1 MMLFF
6 TNEPSAN
13 LGAKS
18 SDGQTSAYSTA
29 TGLKGQIDELKQA
42 LQNFVIGSSPQTIL
56 ENANKALISMND
68 QALSLQRT
76 MGGFVTGAAQF
87 RERLTQAYHETL
99 DIGSSFQD
107 VTDAVEGLAASMGK
121 MVNPSKEVLVSM
133 VTLSKST
140 GMASKDVAG
149 MVGELSRLGG
159 TQTANLLQME
169 KIAVSARKSGLS
181 AKGLMTT
188 VKTGL
193 KDVSGFGFK
202 NGIDGLTK
210 MAKQAM
216 VLRTTMESLGTKVLQ
231 GKVLDPEGAIQTAA
245 AFQMMGGAVGKLADP
260 FQLLHMAQTDMAGLQ
275 EELVKSTKSAFSFN
289 KETGKFDIAT
299 QDMYRLREQADLTG
313 ANLEDLVNAG
323 REAAKLDMLKD
334 KFGLDSLDEDSQ
346 NLIAGLAEI
355 GERGKVSIDIP
366 GFKKLEADTA
376 EQLQAQLKDAD
387 TRKALDDYQAK
398 AALSEKDLA
407 VAQMTITENQAKD
420 VNIIKEAVL
429 KGFTQT
435 ERDELLEEIKRAND
449 KMGDQAITASEAP
462 SAVDREGLK
471 AYDKGIA
478 NAADQFRVLEA
489 VNTAYKEAMD
499 NLTKG
504 FKNKSDVVTTSR
516 TGLDDVR
523 PTQDLFLPKDGKPM
537 VMSEGAI
544 YKGIVGDQ
552 VAMGTNIDE
561 IFNSSGKLVENM
573 SQNNQTLGGALD
585 LNINLSGRVN
595 GDNNS
600 DLNKLFSSPIFQKQ
614 LMDMVLYKMKDYQ
627 KQQGVL

>member
-1 MMLFF
+1 MLFF
-6 TNEPSAN
+6 TNEASA
-13 LGAKS
+13 S
-18 SDGQTSAYSTA
+18 SGDKTVNAATSTYTA
-29 TGLKGQIDELKQA
+29 EGLSGQINNLKTA
-42 LQNFVIGSSPQTIL
+42 LQNFVIGSNPQTIL

-99 DIGSSFQD
+99 DIGASFQD

-140 GMASKDVAG
+140 GIASKDVAG

-169 KIAVSARKSGLS
+169 KIADSARKSGLS

-216 VLRTTMESLGTKVLQ
+216 VLRTTMETLGAKGLQ
-231 GKVLDPEGAIQTAA
+231 AKVLDPEGAIETAA

-299 QDMYRLREQADLTG
+299 QDMYRLREQANLTG
-313 ANLEDLVNAG
+313 SNLEDLVNAG

-355 GERGKVSIDIP
+355 GEGGKVSIDIP

-435 ERDELLEEIKRAND
+435 ERDDLLKDIEKAN
-449 KMGDQAITASEAP
+449 KAMGDQAITASEAP
-462 SAVDREGLK
+462 SDVDREGLK

-478 NAADQFRVLEA
+478 ESADQFRVLPA
-489 VNTAYKEAMD
+489 VTTAYKELMGEI
-499 NLTKG
+499 TKG
-504 FKNKSDVVTTSR
+504 FENTSDVVTTDN
-516 TGLDDVR
+516 GVLKDVK
-523 PTQDLFLPKDGKPM
+523 DLFLPKDGKPM

>member
-1 MMLFF
+1 
-6 TNEPSAN
+6 
-13 LGAKS
+13 
-18 SDGQTSAYSTA
+18 
-29 TGLKGQIDELKQA
+29 
-42 LQNFVIGSSPQTIL
+42 
-56 ENANKALISMND
+56 
-68 QALSLQRT
+68 
-76 MGGFVTGAAQF
+76 
-87 RERLTQAYHETL
+87 
-99 DIGSSFQD
+99 
-107 VTDAVEGLAASMGK
+107 
-121 MVNPSKEVLVSM
+121 
-133 VTLSKST
+133 
-140 GMASKDVAG
+140 
-149 MVGELSRLGG
+149 
-159 TQTANLLQME
+159 
-169 KIAVSARKSGLS
+169 
-181 AKGLMTT
+181 
-188 VKTGL
+188 
-193 KDVSGFGFK
+193 
-202 NGIDGLTK
+202 
-210 MAKQAM
+210 M

-231 GKVLDPEGAIQTAA
+231 GKVLDPEGAIETAA

-355 GERGKVSIDIP
+355 GEGGKVSIDIP

-376 EQLQAQLKDAD
+376 EQLQAQLKSAD
-387 TRKALDDYQAK
+387 TQKALKDYQDK

-462 SAVDREGLK
+462 SGVDREGLK

-478 NAADQFRVLEA
+478 EAADQFRVLPA

-499 NLTKG
+499 NLTKA
-504 FKNKSDVVTTSR
+504 FENKSDVVTTGGA
-516 TGLDDVR
+516 TGLQDVE
-523 PTQDLFLPKDGKPM
+523 DLFLPKDGKPM

>member
-1 MMLFF
+1 
-6 TNEPSAN
+6 
-13 LGAKS
+13 
-18 SDGQTSAYSTA
+18 
-29 TGLKGQIDELKQA
+29 
-42 LQNFVIGSSPQTIL
+42 
-56 ENANKALISMND
+56 
-68 QALSLQRT
+68 
-76 MGGFVTGAAQF
+76 
-87 RERLTQAYHETL
+87 
-99 DIGSSFQD
+99 
-107 VTDAVEGLAASMGK
+107 
-121 MVNPSKEVLVSM
+121 
-133 VTLSKST
+133 
-140 GMASKDVAG
+140 
-149 MVGELSRLGG
+149 
-159 TQTANLLQME
+159 
-169 KIAVSARKSGLS
+169 
-181 AKGLMTT
+181 
-188 VKTGL
+188 
-193 KDVSGFGFK
+193 
-202 NGIDGLTK
+202 
-210 MAKQAM
+210 
-216 VLRTTMESLGTKVLQ
+216 
-231 GKVLDPEGAIQTAA
+231 
-245 AFQMMGGAVGKLADP
+245 
-260 FQLLHMAQTDMAGLQ
+260 
-275 EELVKSTKSAFSFN
+275 
-289 KETGKFDIAT
+289 
-299 QDMYRLREQADLTG
+299 
-313 ANLEDLVNAG
+313 
-323 REAAKLDMLKD
+323 MLKD

-355 GERGKVSIDIP
+355 GEGGKVSIDIP

-387 TRKALDDYQAK
+387 TRKALKDYQDK

-449 KMGDQAITASEAP
+449 AMGDQAIAASDAP
-462 SAVDREGLK
+462 SDVDREGLK

-478 NAADQFRVLEA
+478 EAADQFRVLPA

-504 FKNKSDVVTTSR
+504 FKDKSDVVTSGAKLENVT
-516 TGLDDVR
+516 T
-523 PTQDLFLPKDGKPM
+523 TQDLFLPKDGKPM